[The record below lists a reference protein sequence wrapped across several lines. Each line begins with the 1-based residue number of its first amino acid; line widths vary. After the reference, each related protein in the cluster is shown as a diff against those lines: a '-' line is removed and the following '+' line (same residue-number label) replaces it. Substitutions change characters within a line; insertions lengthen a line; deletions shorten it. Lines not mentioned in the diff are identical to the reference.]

1 LQQKPNK
8 AAQCAKHHSNAKQGD
23 QEEDYCG
30 LHGLA
35 SLGGV
40 HPKRRQVAC
49 TSVGFA
55 YFSSLA

>member
-8 AAQCAKHHSNAKQGD
+8 TKDRADHHSNAKQGD
-23 QEEDYCG
+23 QEEDKGC
-30 LHGLA
+30 LHDLA

-40 HPKRRQVAC
+40 QPKRRQVAC